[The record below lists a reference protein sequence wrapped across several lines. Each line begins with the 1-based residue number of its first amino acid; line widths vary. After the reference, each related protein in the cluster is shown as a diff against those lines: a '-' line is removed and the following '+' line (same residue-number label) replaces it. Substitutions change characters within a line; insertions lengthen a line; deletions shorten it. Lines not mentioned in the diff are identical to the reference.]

1 MVVARFLTDL
11 QLSPQLLFD
20 SRLVRGDTVDGWIIG
35 IGLVCMG
42 FANIIPLVYMVERSR
57 LCIDFSLTFFT
68 IHLLLT
74 WWHQGWSPPLTLL
87 WWTVIIG
94 SGSVMAVGGRA
105 ACMRRELL
113 PIAIRNFMPSHPR
126 ETPSTGRGDRDID
139 SEEMELE
146 TRVTN
151 ARDVTEVL
159 FDGSHLEDHAGD
171 APKKRIKDD
180 EDRDDD
186 WGDSNWGEEDEVSD
200 IVGPNAPAAAGTH
213 GSKSTQQ
220 QQPQQQPA
228 PAVTT
233 TTTVPSS
240 SSRPPVALKGGKRD

>member
-1 MVVARFLTDL
+1 MVIARFLTDL

-42 FANIIPLVYMVERSR
+42 FANILPLVYMVERSR

-126 ETPSTGRGDRDID
+126 ETPSAGDRDID
-139 SEEMELE
+139 LEEMELE

-151 ARDVTEVL
+151 VRDVAEVL
-159 FDGSHLEDHAGD
+159 FDGSQLEDHAGD
-171 APKKRIKDD
+171 VPKKRTKDD
-180 EDRDDD
+180 EGVDDD
-186 WGDSNWGEEDEVSD
+186 WGNSNWGEEDEVSD
-200 IVGPNAPAAAGTH
+200 IASSNAPAAAIAH
-213 GSKSTQQ
+213 SSKSTQQ
-220 QQPQQQPA
+220 QQPLQQST
-228 PAVTT
+228 PAVATT
-233 TTTVPSS
+233 APSS